1 MRNFFYDSFISFFVS
16 LLPGIFIAICYDVFR
31 IIRIGDHA
39 NNSDLGKRYA
49 KIMPKRAISFA
60 FISRYITFH
69 KRIFNFLEDIIFWLI
84 ATCIEILFIFYTY
97 QGEIR
102 IYSITLAV
110 LGFLLYYHSLGALV
124 LHFAKHIYLFMRFM
138 REWVLFIVLYP
149 LVKMLKLVSVFIRF
163 IYRATVLQWK
173 EQRYRQMLVAWS
185 NQKQYDLLCAAL
197 NGFIIDQRRSM

>member
-16 LLPGIFIAICYDVFR
+16 LLPGIFIAMCYDVFR

-39 NNSDLGKRYA
+39 NNSYLGKRYA

-60 FISRYITFH
+60 FISRYIAFH

-84 ATCIEILFIFYTY
+84 ASCIEILFIFYTY

-102 IYSITLAV
+102 IYSITLVV
-110 LGFLLYYHSLGALV
+110 LGFLLYYHSLGVIV
-124 LHFAKHIYLFMRFM
+124 LHFAKYIYLFIKFM